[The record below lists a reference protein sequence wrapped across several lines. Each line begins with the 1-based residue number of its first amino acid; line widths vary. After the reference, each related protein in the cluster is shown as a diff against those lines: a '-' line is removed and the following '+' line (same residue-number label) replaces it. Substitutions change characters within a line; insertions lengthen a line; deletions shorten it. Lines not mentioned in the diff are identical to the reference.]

1 MVLERC
7 QWCGAELETVGSPA
21 NDLVESSPSCW
32 STFNALTS
40 RVNSEF
46 GYRSGLVRLINDSYC
61 AQHPGKESR
70 ASSNSVAIHTIGLI
84 LVLELGYNG
93 RVATKRMEGILRGR
107 EVYFTWLEPPSFD
120 GCLNLTHMLGTKES
134 DRDRVKGR
142 KMGTCGAQGMGD
154 RHGDRIDA
162 LL

>member
-107 EVYFTWLEPPSFD
+107 KDHFTWLEPPSFD
-120 GCLNLTHMLGTKES
+120 GCLNLTHMLGTKDLIETES
-134 DRDRVKGR
+134 RAEEWGR
-142 KMGTCGAQGMGD
+142 AVLKAWRD